1 MLSRR
6 TASGAIQ
13 ESDVAK
19 AKWIC
24 IVNFAARRRLRPGL
38 VERGRLGGHSEARW
52 VHLRRRALCTKYT
65 KPTLSYLSRSYNFA
79 LPLQAYN
86 IIHIPLVVYVVLC
99 VVLVIVA
106 RYDHFESA

>member
-24 IVNFAARRRLRPGL
+24 IVNFAARRRLRPGMVEGSIGWPLRGAVSPPPSPSTLHKIHKTNVELSLSL
-38 VERGRLGGHSEARW
+38 V
-52 VHLRRRALCTKYT
+52 
-65 KPTLSYLSRSYNFA
+65 
-79 LPLQAYN
+79 
-86 IIHIPLVVYVVLC
+86 
-99 VVLVIVA
+99 
-106 RYDHFESA
+106 